1 MVGGFW
7 STMRQAFFD
16 VKVVSPLA
24 RSYAN
29 LTPASLFRMAEK
41 SKNREYKERIRE
53 VEHGDFSPLVFTT
66 AGGLAPQS
74 QIVIKR
80 IAEKLSEKQSINL
93 SVVSGWLRCRLSFA
107 LLRTTILC
115 VRGTRRKRYNS
126 HESNIERSV
135 SEAKITY

>member
-1 MVGGFW
+1 MHERSRHSHVEVEPKLQALSGEAFDYKSAIKDNEARSDIMVGGFW

-16 VKVVSPLA
+16 VKVVSLA

-29 LTPASLFRMAEK
+29 FTPASLFRMAEK
-41 SKNREYKERIRE
+41 SKNRAYKERIRE

-80 IAEKLSEKQSINL
+80 IAEKLSENNRSDRK
-93 SVVSGWLRCRLSFA
+93 SVV
-107 LLRTTILC
+107 
-115 VRGTRRKRYNS
+115 
-126 HESNIERSV
+126 
-135 SEAKITY
+135 